1 MNTLHFNMSGDLL
14 ASGSDD
20 PDIVI
25 WDWAKGKKKIAYES
39 GHLEGTFQVKQK
51 LRNCNI

>member
-1 MNTLHFNMSGDLL
+1 MSGDLL

-20 PDIVI
+20 LDIVI

-39 GHLEGTFQVKQK
+39 GHTSNVFQVKQK
-51 LRNCNI
+51 VMNCDIQHE